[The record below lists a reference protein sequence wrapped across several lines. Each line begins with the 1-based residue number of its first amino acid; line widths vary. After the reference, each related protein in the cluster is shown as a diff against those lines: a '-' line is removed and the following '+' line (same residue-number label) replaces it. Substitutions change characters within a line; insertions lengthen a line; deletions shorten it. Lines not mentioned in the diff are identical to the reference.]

1 MERMP
6 SFNAHLFRVLGYL
19 WLMFAGLL
27 TLFGVLGLLVSI
39 QAHEPNETDH
49 GGVLSSAAVALLV
62 SAAALTIAARVVRGR
77 YGRVGAVWG
86 VVLTLLAV
94 LATLVHL
101 LAAWTSTPL

>member
-1 MERMP
+1 M
-6 SFNAHLFRVLGYL
+6 FRALGYL

-49 GGVLSSAAVALLV
+49 GGVVITAAVALLV
-62 SAAALTIAARVVRGR
+62 SAAGLTIAVHVIRGR
-77 YGRVGAVWG
+77 YGRAGAVWG
-86 VVLTLLAV
+86 VALTLLGV